1 MNELILSMKGTSY
14 FVQTDHPLYSL
25 YVSQL
30 IKRFDDL
37 RQTPHFLK

>member
-1 MNELILSMKGTSY
+1 MEGIFY
-14 FVQTDHPLYSL
+14 FVQADHPLYSL

-37 RQTPHFLK
+37 RQTPHFFKNLVIVK